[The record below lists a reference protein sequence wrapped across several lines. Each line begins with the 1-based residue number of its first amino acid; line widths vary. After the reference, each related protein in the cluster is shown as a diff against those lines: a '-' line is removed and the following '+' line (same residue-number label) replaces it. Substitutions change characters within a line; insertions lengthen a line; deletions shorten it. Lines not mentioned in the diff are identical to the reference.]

1 MHITSPIN
9 ELNNTRIEELK
20 INLNGEN
27 IFKPSSKD
35 EDSKVSHT
43 LGQPNKP
50 KTENSRKR
58 FYSCHLLPPNL
69 PPSLINLE
77 EPPSDGI
84 NENNENNEDKSV
96 EKPEVLVKR

>member
-9 ELNNTRIEELK
+9 ELNNTRREELK

-27 IFKPSSKD
+27 IFNPSSKD
-35 EDSKVSHT
+35 KDSKVSNT
-43 LGQPNKP
+43 LGQPSKP

-58 FYSCHLLPPNL
+58 FYSDHLLTPNL
-69 PPSLINLE
+69 PPSLANLE

-84 NENNENNEDKSV
+84 NENNEDKSV